1 MTAMPLTPTAGE
13 IWLTEQGSYVLIA
26 GADRTHAVTC
36 PVAIR
41 PDGSVV
47 AHPRGR
53 KAEQVLLTAFSQG
66 PYRFVGV
73 AKPRTAVTR

>member
-1 MTAMPLTPTAGE
+1 MTRKPLTPTAGDV
-13 IWLTEQGSYVLIA
+13 WLTEEGTYVLVA

-36 PVAIR
+36 PVALR

-53 KAEQVLLTAFSQG
+53 KAEQVLLSWFSQG
-66 PYRFVGV
+66 PYRYVGV
-73 AKPRTAVTR
+73 AKPRTAVAR